1 MPITLGQLLTKVL
14 CDCYI
19 FVLYFRKHPELQQK
33 VEELQTG
40 LRLAESHSLQLEE
53 ALQKSDKELQVL
65 KGDNNNLKVISSAL
79 DYYVCAYTL

>member
-1 MPITLGQLLTKVL
+1 M
-14 CDCYI
+14 
-19 FVLYFRKHPELQQK
+19 LYFQKHPELQQK

-79 DYYVCAYTL
+79 DYYVCAYTLSELMDCNVACDFL